1 MVSGVQNGHCVRDT
15 VEFKSSYPSHN
26 LRDDVLVGTEP
37 EATHSDW
44 RRRLG
49 EMEVPESISSNDV
62 LNRCLGILVR
72 GGRVSEDDGMRL
84 MQENS
89 LSALSSLADMIKRSH
104 HGNDVYF
111 NENLHVNTTNI
122 CILACRFCAFRKGV
136 NHPDAYALSPSDF
149 LDRMEPFSNTIDE
162 VHSVGG
168 LHPTW
173 KVEDYAE
180 LFSTIKEAYPHI
192 HIKSLTAIEIIH
204 VSRRSGITVEAAL
217 EVLSRAGLGSIPGG
231 GAEILVDSVRDR
243 ICRGKESSDEYLEV
257 HGTAHELGIPT
268 NCTMLFGTVET
279 VGDRIRHLN
288 RLREQQ
294 DRSGGFQ
301 CFVPYPF
308 LSDSSRLP
316 DAQLASSS
324 EVIRMIAV
332 SRILLDNIPH
342 IKAYRMNL
350 GNHLAALCLNAGAD
364 DIDGTVSHEEIMHE
378 AGSSTRLDTSTDE
391 LARLIASSGAR
402 AVKRDSLYREFRSH
416 DMGAPR
422 SVELPVLGNR
432 G

>member
-1 MVSGVQNGHCVRDT
+1 M
-15 VEFKSSYPSHN
+15 
-26 LRDDVLVGTEP
+26 LVEP
-37 EATHSDW
+37 EPVESDSEW

-49 EMEVPESISSNDV
+49 EMEIPECISSNEV
-62 LNRCLGILVR
+62 LNRCLGILVQ

-84 MQENS
+84 MRENS
-89 LSALSSLADMIKRSH
+89 LSALSSLADIIKHSRY
-104 HGNDVYF
+104 GDDVFY

-122 CILACRFCAFRKGV
+122 CVLACRFCAFRKGV
-136 NHPDAYALSPSDF
+136 KHPDAYALTPRDF
-149 LDRMEPFSNTIDE
+149 VDRIEPFSDNIDE

-168 LHPTW
+168 LHPKW
-173 KVEDYAE
+173 NVGDYAE
-180 LFSTIKEAYPHI
+180 LFSAIKEAYPHI

-204 VSRRSGITVEAAL
+204 IARRSGITVEAAI
-217 EVLSRAGLGSIPGG
+217 EVLWRAGLGSMPGG

-243 ICRGKESSDEYLEV
+243 ICRCKESSDEYLEV
-257 HGTAHELGIPT
+257 HATAHEMGIPT

-279 VGDRIRHLN
+279 AGDRIRHLI

-308 LSDSSRLP
+308 LSDRSRLP
-316 DAQLASSS
+316 EAQLSSSS

-332 SRILLDNIPH
+332 SRIMLDNIPH

-350 GNHLAALCLNAGAD
+350 GDHLASLCLNAGAD
-364 DIDGTVSHEEIMHE
+364 DIDGTVSHEEIMHD
-378 AGSSTRLDTSTDE
+378 AGSSTRLDTSSEE
-391 LARLIASSGAR
+391 LARLIASSGSR
-402 AVKRDSLYREFRSH
+402 AVKRDSMYSEFRSY
-416 DMGAPR
+416 DIGDVR
-422 SVELPVLGNR
+422 SMQLPILESR